1 MLQCT
6 ADVLP
11 DARFERSLSLR
22 GVILEARPM
31 TVAMILK
38 SKGSHVE
45 TVRPDASLQD
55 IVERLAKRR
64 IGAVLVTSLSGDILG
79 IVSERDVVFALGNGG
94 GIALQ
99 RRAEEVMTKNL
110 VTCTRE
116 DRAEELME
124 MMTKGRFR
132 HVPVVEDGRLLGIV
146 SIGDVVKR
154 RIEDTDSERAAM
166 RDYIASAG

>member
-1 MLQCT
+1 
-6 ADVLP
+6 
-11 DARFERSLSLR
+11 
-22 GVILEARPM
+22 M

-38 SKGSHVE
+38 SKGTHVE
-45 TVRPDASLQD
+45 TVRPDVTLQEV
-55 IVERLAKRR
+55 VERLAKRR
-64 IGAVLVTSLSGDILG
+64 IGAVLVTSATGAILG
-79 IVSERDVVFALGNGG
+79 IVSERDVVFALGNAG

-99 RRAEEVMTKNL
+99 RRAEDVMTKDL

-116 DRAEELME
+116 DRAEDLME

-166 RDYIASAG
+166 RDYIASAGC

>member
-1 MLQCT
+1 
-6 ADVLP
+6 
-11 DARFERSLSLR
+11 
-22 GVILEARPM
+22 M

-55 IVERLAKRR
+55 VVERLAKRR
-64 IGAVLVTSLSGDILG
+64 IGAVLVTNASGGILG

-99 RRAEEVMTKNL
+99 RLAEDVMTRDL

-116 DRAEELME
+116 DRAEDLME

-132 HVPVVEDGRLLGIV
+132 HVPVVEDGKLLGIV

>member
-1 MLQCT
+1 
-6 ADVLP
+6 
-11 DARFERSLSLR
+11 
-22 GVILEARPM
+22 M

-38 SKGSHVE
+38 SKGTQVE
-45 TVRPDASLQD
+45 TVRPDATLQEV
-55 IVERLAKRR
+55 VERLAKRR
-64 IGAVLVTSLSGDILG
+64 IGAVLVTAPSGDILG

-99 RRAEEVMTKNL
+99 RRAEEVMTKDL
-110 VTCTRE
+110 VTCTLE
-116 DRAEELME
+116 DRAEDLME

-132 HVPVVEDGRLLGIV
+132 HVPVVEGGKLLGIV

-154 RIEDTDSERAAM
+154 RIEDTDSERIAL

>member
-1 MLQCT
+1 
-6 ADVLP
+6 
-11 DARFERSLSLR
+11 
-22 GVILEARPM
+22 M

-38 SKGSHVE
+38 AKGTHVE
-45 TVRPDASLQD
+45 TVRPEATLQD
-55 IVERLAKRR
+55 VVERLARRR
-64 IGAVLVTSLSGDILG
+64 IGAVLVTAASGDILG

-99 RRAEEVMTKNL
+99 RRADEVMTKNL
-110 VTCTRE
+110 VTCVPE
-116 DRAEELME
+116 DRAEDLME
-124 MMTKGRFR
+124 MMTQGRFR
-132 HVPVVEDGRLLGIV
+132 HVPVVQDGKLLGIV

>member
-1 MLQCT
+1 
-6 ADVLP
+6 
-11 DARFERSLSLR
+11 
-22 GVILEARPM
+22 M

-55 IVERLAKRR
+55 VVERLAKRR
-64 IGAVLVTSLSGDILG
+64 IGAVLVTSVAGDLLG
-79 IVSERDVVFALGNGG
+79 IVSERDVVFALGSGG

-99 RRAEEVMTKNL
+99 RRAEEVMTKDL

-116 DRAEELME
+116 DRAEDLME

-132 HVPVVEDGRLLGIV
+132 HVPVVENGKLLGIV

>member
-1 MLQCT
+1 
-6 ADVLP
+6 
-11 DARFERSLSLR
+11 
-22 GVILEARPM
+22 M
-31 TVAMILK
+31 TVAIILK
-38 SKGSHVE
+38 SKGTHVE

-55 IVERLAKRR
+55 VVERLAKRR
-64 IGAVLVTSLSGDILG
+64 IGAVLVTTASGGILG

-110 VTCTRE
+110 VTCTTE
-116 DRAEELME
+116 DRAEDLME

-132 HVPVVEDGRLLGIV
+132 HVPVVEDGKLLGIV

-166 RDYIASAG
+166 RDYIASAGS

>member
-1 MLQCT
+1 
-6 ADVLP
+6 
-11 DARFERSLSLR
+11 
-22 GVILEARPM
+22 M

-38 SKGSHVE
+38 SKGTHVE

-55 IVERLAKRR
+55 VVERLAKRR
-64 IGAVLVTSLSGDILG
+64 IGAVLVTSLGGDILG

-99 RRAEEVMTKNL
+99 RRAEEVMTRDL

-116 DRAEELME
+116 DRAEDLME

-132 HVPVVEDGRLLGIV
+132 HVPVVEDGKLLGIV